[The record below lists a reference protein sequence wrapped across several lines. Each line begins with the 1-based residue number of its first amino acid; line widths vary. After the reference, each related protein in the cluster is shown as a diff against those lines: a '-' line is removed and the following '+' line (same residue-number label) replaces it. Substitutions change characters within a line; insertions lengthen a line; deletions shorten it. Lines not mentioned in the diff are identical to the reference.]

1 MIEVTRTGNTPC
13 RPAGHGPHNG
23 RWCYRCCM
31 PNYVWDR
38 WRKSHGMDS
47 PTQPSTKVSRN
58 MLPSDNVYTK
68 ALASATSEYNLL
80 GWAVRIAG
88 CRMLT
93 PGELE
98 IAFAVPGG
106 PGDLQASLDRLPGP
120 TEVQS
125 VAEKCV
131 AFAHHEVIPVYF
143 SESMWEAAAPE
154 WAYND

>member
-1 MIEVTRTGNTPC
+1 
-13 RPAGHGPHNG
+13 
-23 RWCYRCCM
+23 M
-31 PNYVWDR
+31 PSY
-38 WRKSHGMDS
+38 
-47 PTQPSTKVSRN
+47 VSRN

-68 ALASATSEYNLL
+68 ALARATSEYNSL

-106 PGDLQASLDRLPGP
+106 PRDLQASLDRLPGA
-120 TEVQS
+120 EMQS
-125 VAEKCV
+125 IAEKCV

-143 SESMWEAAAPE
+143 SESMWEAASAE